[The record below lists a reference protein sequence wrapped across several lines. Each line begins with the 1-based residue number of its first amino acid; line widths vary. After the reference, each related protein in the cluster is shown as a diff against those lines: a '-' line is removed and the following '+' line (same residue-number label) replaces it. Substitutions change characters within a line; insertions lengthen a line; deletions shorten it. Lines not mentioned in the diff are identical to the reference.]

1 MDHAWKGNYKNH
13 YILKNNLGLLLAKE
27 ICFIDAQKTRIQAS
41 KGNRDYYETID
52 TTIIYLNFGK
62 W

>member
-27 ICFIDAQKTRIQAS
+27 ICFFIDAQK
-41 KGNRDYYETID
+41 N
-52 TTIIYLNFGK
+52 
-62 W
+62 